1 MVVKRRKEEQ
11 INEAAKAGRIQ
22 RADEY
27 KYLGI
32 MISPERH
39 LTKHIK
45 EPTKRC
51 DIIHREISVIGEKHK

>member
-22 RADEY
+22 RADKY
-27 KYLGI
+27 KHLGI
-32 MISPERH
+32 MITPERH

-45 EPTKRC
+45 ELTK
-51 DIIHREISVIGEKHK
+51 

>member
-1 MVVKRRKEEQ
+1 MVVKRREEEQ
-11 INEAAKAGRIQ
+11 INEAAKAGRI
-22 RADEY
+22 RRSDKC

-45 EPTKRC
+45 ELTTIC
-51 DIIHREISVIGEKHK
+51 NIIHREISVIGEKHK